1 MEDYLEDDEGALI
14 DSNVEILL
22 EDITE
27 SDDGAYIYV
36 RIEKQPDDDELLC
49 EVNDTPQVACGR
61 YGMLSKGTG
70 SQLATCFLLLFQ
82 HDEFFMETCAAAVQA
97 YRDLKSLE
105 Q

>member
-1 MEDYLEDDEGALI
+1 MDDYLEDDEGALI

-27 SDDGAYIYV
+27 SEEGAYMYV
-36 RIEKQPDDDELLC
+36 RIEKQPDDDDILC
-49 EVNDTPQVACGR
+49 EVNEKPEVACGR

-70 SQLATCFLLLFQ
+70 PQLATCFLLLFQ
-82 HDEFFMETCAAAVQA
+82 HDEFFMDACAAAVQA